1 MAFSDYSLTP
11 GDNTSIGGNNV
22 GENCSPATI
31 NNAIRQL
38 AADGKA
44 LSDAIEALGTGGD
57 VQPLDASLTAYAALV
72 TAANKGIYFTAA
84 DAPATFDLTA
94 FGRTLAGLADYA
106 ALRTGLGA
114 LTVTASSLANPGYIK
129 LSNNL
134 MLQWGTGT
142 IGSNTT
148 GTISYPQSFTT
159 FAVCN
164 VSGGPTATGN
174 EGDVHNNAAAG
185 LSSQAITH
193 SGTGTSFYSWFAIGV

>member
-44 LSDAIEALGTGGD
+44 LSDAIAALGTGGD

-72 TAANKGIYFTAA
+72 TAANKGLYFTAA
-84 DAPATFDLTA
+84 DTPATFDLTA

-114 LTVTASSLANPGYIK
+114 LTVTASSLANPGYMH
-129 LSNNL
+129 LSNGL
-134 MLQWGTGT
+134 KFQWGSGSVGT
-142 IGSNTT
+142 NTT
-148 GTISYPQSFTT
+148 GTVSYPLSFTT
-159 FAVCN
+159 FAIPVA
-164 VSGGPTATGN
+164 SGGTSAPSG
-174 EGDVHNNAAAG
+174 EGDVVPYATG
-185 LSSQAITH
+185 LSSFSIKN
-193 SGTGTSFYSWFAIGV
+193 SGNSATYFWLAVGV